1 MEIKEETKSL
11 KIPARKKDMVLMR
24 QTLEVAQ
31 ARSKMCERVE
41 ERGKVER
48 RCCLGSVVFRLDLM
62 RR

>member
-41 ERGKVER
+41 ERGKGGAE
-48 RCCLGSVVFRLDLM
+48 CCLGSVVFRLDLM